1 MTGLDRL
8 SDITETVGFG
18 GELDVANHPPDEGD
32 ALVAALRRGDPDAYE
47 ELVRLHGGRMLSVA
61 RRLLRRDED
70 ARDAVQEAF
79 LQAFKGLRTFGER
92 CRLSTWLHR
101 IVVNVALMKLRSK
114 DRKPEASIDDLLPEF
129 QSDGHHV
136 EQFDEWRMPAPQRLI
151 REETRAQVRAAIDR
165 LPESYRTVLVLRD
178 IDELDTTEVAELLAI
193 SPNAVKIRLHR
204 ARLALRTLLNPLFAV
219 KTPTV

>member
-1 MTGLDRL
+1 MTGLDRTVDL
-8 SDITETVGFG
+8 SGTDWLGA
-18 GELDVANHPPDEGD
+18 ELDVLGAADPGD
-32 ALVAALRRGDPDAYE
+32 ALVAALRCGDAEAYE
-47 ELVRLHGGRMLSVA
+47 ELVRVHGGRMLSVA

-79 LQAFKGLRTFGER
+79 LQAFKGLASFGER
-92 CRLSTWLHR
+92 CQLSTWLHR
-101 IVVNVALMKLRSK
+101 IVVNVALMKLRSRE
-114 DRKPEASIDDLLPEF
+114 RKPEASIEDLLPEF
-129 QSDGHHV
+129 QPDGHHV
-136 EQFDEWRMPAPQRLI
+136 EEFDEWRMPAPQRLI

-178 IDELDTTEVAELLAI
+178 IDELDTSEVAELLRI